1 MINVSFQIMVSRII
15 ELVPHRHTFLLCLPP
30 KTHRYGYLY
39 KIKIIT
45 KQPDK
50 KLYQKVLLSELNQTN
65 RRNLLPVILLKKK
78 NNIFDLCEHYLK

>member
-15 ELVPHRHTFLLCLPP
+15 ELVPHRHTFLLRLPP

-50 KLYQKVLLSELNQTN
+50 KLY
-65 RRNLLPVILLKKK
+65 
-78 NNIFDLCEHYLK
+78 

>member
-1 MINVSFQIMVSRII
+1 MAIY
-15 ELVPHRHTFLLCLPP
+15 
-30 KTHRYGYLY
+30 K

-65 RRNLLPVILLKKK
+65 LRNLLPVILLKKK
-78 NNIFDLCEHYLK
+78 NNILIFYVDLCEHYLKLLKKEN